1 MDNVEFWM
9 RVTALF
15 HVHRLN
21 SPSSIY
27 TRSLLVGGLLYKVIF
42 LTCLRE
48 WSFVKVSIDK
58 LSGVLLTGFDSIN

>member
-1 MDNVEFWM
+1 M
-9 RVTALF
+9 RVTVLF
-15 HVHRLN
+15 HVRRLY

>member
-1 MDNVEFWM
+1 M

-15 HVHRLN
+15 HMRRLYP
-21 SPSSIY
+21 PSSIY

-48 WSFVKVSIDK
+48 WSFVKVSIDQ
-58 LSGVLLTGFDSIN
+58 LNGVLLIGFDSIS

>member
-1 MDNVEFWM
+1 M

-15 HVHRLN
+15 HMRRLYP
-21 SPSSIY
+21 PSSIY

-48 WSFVKVSIDK
+48 WSFVKVSIDQ
-58 LSGVLLTGFDSIN
+58 LNEVLLIGFDSIN

>member
-15 HVHRLN
+15 HVRRLY

-42 LTCLRE
+42 LTFLRE
-48 WSFVKVSIDK
+48 WSFVKVSIDE
-58 LSGVLLTGFDSIN
+58 LNGVLLTGFDSIN

>member
-1 MDNVEFWM
+1 M

-15 HVHRLN
+15 HVRRLY
-21 SPSSIY
+21 SLSSIY

-48 WSFVKVSIDK
+48 LSFVKVSIDQ
-58 LSGVLLTGFDSIN
+58 LNGVLLTGFDSIN